1 MNVTFRQLT
10 AFIEVASS
18 RSFSQAAQ
26 ALHVTQPALTAMIQ
40 KLETQLESSCSRVR
54 AGAPS

>member
-26 ALHVTQPALTAMIQ
+26 ALHVT
-40 KLETQLESSCSRVR
+40 
-54 AGAPS
+54 